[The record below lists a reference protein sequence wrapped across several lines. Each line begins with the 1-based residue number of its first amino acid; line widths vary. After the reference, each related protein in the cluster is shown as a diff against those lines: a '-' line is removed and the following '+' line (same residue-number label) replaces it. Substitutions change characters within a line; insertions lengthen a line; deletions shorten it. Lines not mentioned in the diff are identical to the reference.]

1 MNKPLFARPL
11 ILSLA
16 ALALFGCKESDAQE
30 STIRKNLAA
39 RLPQLA
45 KIDEVSKTP
54 MPGLYEV
61 RVDGTEIFYT
71 DAKGDF
77 LLNGSLLDTKTRRD
91 LTHERTQKLTAI
103 DFKALPLQDA
113 FVTTRGNG
121 ARKVAVFADPNC
133 PYCHRFEADL
143 AKVNNVTVYTFLLPI
158 LGEDSM
164 TKSRNIWCAKDRSKT
179 WASWMLNRVAPP
191 AASCDTAALRRNVTF
206 AEKYRITGTP
216 AMVFSNGK
224 RVPGA
229 IPTAQ
234 IEKLLAES
242 Q

>member
-1 MNKPLFARPL
+1 MKKTLFTRPL
-11 ILSLA
+11 LLSLA
-16 ALALFGCKESDAQE
+16 AMALLGCQNSDAQE

-39 RLPQLA
+39 RLPQMG
-45 KIDEVSKTP
+45 KIDEITKTP
-54 MPGLYEV
+54 MAGLYEV
-61 RVDGTEIFYT
+61 RVGGTEIFYT

-77 LLNGSLLDTKTRRD
+77 LLNGSLLDTQTRKD
-91 LTHERTQKLTAI
+91 LTNARMQKLTAI

-113 FVTTRGNG
+113 LVTTRGNG
-121 ARKVAVFADPNC
+121 TRKLAVFADPNC

-143 AKVNNVTVYTFLLPI
+143 AKVDNVTVYTFLLPI
-158 LGEDSM
+158 LGEDSV
-164 TKSRNIWCAKDRSKT
+164 TKSRNIWCAKDRSKA
-179 WASWMLNRVAPP
+179 WAGWMLNRAAPP
-191 AASCDTAALRRNVTF
+191 AATCDTAALRRNVAF

-242 Q
+242 K

>member
-1 MNKPLFARPL
+1 MTKTLFARPL
-11 ILSLA
+11 ILTFA

-39 RLPQLA
+39 RLPQLS

-61 RVDGTEIFYT
+61 RIDGTEIFYT

-113 FVTTRGNG
+113 LVTTRGNG
-121 ARKVAVFADPNC
+121 ARKLAVFADPNC

-164 TKSRNIWCAKDRSKT
+164 TKSRNIWCAKDRSKA
-179 WASWMLNRVAPP
+179 WAGWMLNRVTPP
-191 AASCDTAALRRNVTF
+191 AASCDTAALRRNVAF

-242 Q
+242 K

>member
-1 MNKPLFARPL
+1 MTKTLFARPL
-11 ILSLA
+11 ILTFS

-39 RLPQLA
+39 RLPQLS

-61 RVDGTEIFYT
+61 RIDGTEIFYT

-113 FVTTRGNG
+113 LVTTRGNG
-121 ARKVAVFADPNC
+121 ARKLAVFADPNC

-143 AKVNNVTVYTFLLPI
+143 AKVSNVTVYTFLLPI
-158 LGEDSM
+158 LGEDSV
-164 TKSRNIWCAKDRSKT
+164 TKSRNIWCAKDKTGT
-179 WASWMLNRVAPP
+179 WANWMLKRVPPP
-191 AASCDTAALRRNVTF
+191 AASCDTAALRRNVAF
-206 AEKYRITGTP
+206 AEKHRITGTP

-242 Q
+242 K